1 MKVSTWPVVWEL
13 PIPSPDFEKSPKYIG
28 VHIME
33 RVLIEVWKLDHLIQ
47 DAMKRILNLLSWV
60 SRDWL
65 HHCHG
70 AKILDLIIKTNTS
83 RKKVSQK
90 MRTSLDIITQYTGNQ
105 IDPRNWGWLR
115 QIHIDNTSKFKCN
128 VQQQREKGYTNKI
141 TDILSTQH
149 LKERQWETGSRKI
162 GDKVRTIQGS
172 PFTLPTKVNKTR
184 INNDVNLRHCKVKK
198 P

>member
-1 MKVSTWPVVWEL
+1 
-13 PIPSPDFEKSPKYIG
+13 
-28 VHIME
+28 ME
-33 RVLIEVWKLDHLIQ
+33 RVLIEVRKLDHLIQ

-70 AKILDLIIKTNTS
+70 TKILDLIIKTNTS

-115 QIHIDNTSKFKCN
+115 HP
-128 VQQQREKGYTNKI
+128 Y
-141 TDILSTQH
+141 
-149 LKERQWETGSRKI
+149 
-162 GDKVRTIQGS
+162 
-172 PFTLPTKVNKTR
+172 
-184 INNDVNLRHCKVKK
+184 
-198 P
+198 